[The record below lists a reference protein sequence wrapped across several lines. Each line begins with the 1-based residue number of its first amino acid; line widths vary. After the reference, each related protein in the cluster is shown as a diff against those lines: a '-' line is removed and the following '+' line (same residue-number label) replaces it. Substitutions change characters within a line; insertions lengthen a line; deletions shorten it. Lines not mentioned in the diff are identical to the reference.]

1 MDNPNYWYLAALTA
15 YVWGSIPYGYL
26 IAKANG
32 VDIRTLGSKNIGA
45 TNVYRCVGKGP
56 GLLTFALDLCK
67 GFLGTLPFLDMPIGL
82 RVICGFWTV
91 IGHNY
96 TCFLRFKGGKGIA
109 SSLGLLIGLAPVAAG
124 VAGLVFVAVFA
135 AFRYISLSSVSAAAS
150 LLAST
155 WFIYSD
161 RPKWFSIILCL
172 LGVLAIVK
180 HRANIGRL
188 INGTEPKFSFSR
200 KESK

>member
-1 MDNPNYWYLAALTA
+1 MDNLNYWYLAAAAA
-15 YVWGSIPYGYL
+15 YVWGSIPYGFL

-56 GLLTFALDLCK
+56 GLLTFGLDLCK
-67 GFLGTLPFLDMPIGL
+67 GFLGTVPFLDLPIGL
-82 RVICGFWTV
+82 RVLCGFCTV

-109 SSLGLLIGLAPVAAG
+109 SSLGMLIGLAPAAAG
-124 VAGLVFVAVFA
+124 FAGLVFLGVFA
-135 AFRYISLSSVSAAAS
+135 AFRYISLASVIAAAS
-150 LLAST
+150 IVLST

-161 RPKWFSIILCL
+161 RPWWFSIILCL

-188 INGTEPKFSFSR
+188 IHGTEPKFSFSR